1 MKDSPVESLSI
12 RDFQDA
18 DFASLVK
25 LWASSGVASPK
36 RGDSLDSIHATLA
49 ARGMILVMDER
60 GGAGEKEDSEIIASV
75 WLTDDGRRLYVHHMA
90 VLPEWQGKG
99 LGKRLMSVS
108 VAIAAERGL
117 QMKLEVARDNERA
130 LALYRRF
137 GFEGLGDYEVM
148 IRRRIG

>member
-1 MKDSPVESLSI
+1 
-12 RDFQDA
+12 
-18 DFASLVK
+18 
-25 LWASSGVASPK
+25 
-36 RGDSLDSIHATLA
+36 
-49 ARGMILVMDER
+49 MILVMDES
-60 GGAGEKEDSEIIASV
+60 GGTGGGETREIIASV

-90 VLPEWQGKG
+90 VLPEWQGRG
-99 LGKRLMSVS
+99 LGKRLMGVS

-130 LALYRRF
+130 LALYKRF